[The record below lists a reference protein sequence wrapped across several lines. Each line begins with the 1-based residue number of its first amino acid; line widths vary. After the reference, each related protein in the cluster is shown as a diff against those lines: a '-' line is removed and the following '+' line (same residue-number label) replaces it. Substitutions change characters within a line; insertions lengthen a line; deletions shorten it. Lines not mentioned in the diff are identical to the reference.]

1 MITLYQIDGGLV
13 PPIADAR
20 LYEFLSGGAIGIVE
34 GAEVTS
40 LGGTQLSIA
49 DGWGVVLGRVFSIE
63 SETIAVT
70 TPASGTV
77 GGRLIVQIDI
87 ANEETPISLI
97 TQAETPLP
105 DLVQEDINASGT
117 VYQLP
122 LATFSVDAVQVTGL
136 TSVTPIATA
145 AFMPV
150 SGGTFTGDVVAA
162 SKADNGLAIRN
173 VVVVAAGTD
182 LSTLNVPAGT
192 IILERK

>member
-34 GAEVTS
+34 GSEVTS
-40 LGGTQLSIA
+40 IGGTQLSIA

-63 SETIAVT
+63 SETISVT

-77 GGRLIVQIDI
+77 DGRLIVQIDI

-117 VYQLP
+117 VYKY
-122 LATFSVDAVQVTGL
+122 
-136 TSVTPIATA
+136 
-145 AFMPV
+145 
-150 SGGTFTGDVVAA
+150 VVAY
-162 SKADNGLAIRN
+162 
-173 VVVVAAGTD
+173 
-182 LSTLNVPAGT
+182 
-192 IILERK
+192 